1 MWILKS
7 WNLELKLFVLAI
19 KTCQSGLPTFM
30 GRKLITNKLFHLLI
44 VSLANLYSRL
54 WQTLCFVLDTA
65 TTVSDSEA
73 KTHARRPRRRTT
85 GGSETGQEIE
95 KAKRLHA
102 QGNGNSSEPDNQAA
116 QTLSRQQIIAMVKK
130 RFGLKPGE
138 QNGNKPNGIQDVPP
152 VRLFHLLKVISQP
165 P

>member
-1 MWILKS
+1 MNFKKLKFRAKALCFGNQ
-7 WNLELKLFVLAI
+7 NLPKWSTYLYGPKVDN
-19 KTCQSGLPTFM
+19 QQ
-30 GRKLITNKLFHLLI
+30 I
-44 VSLANLYSRL
+44 VSLANLYSWL
-54 WQTLCFVLDTA
+54 WQTLCFILDTA

-152 VRLFHLLKVISQP
+152 VRLFHLLSIIAQP